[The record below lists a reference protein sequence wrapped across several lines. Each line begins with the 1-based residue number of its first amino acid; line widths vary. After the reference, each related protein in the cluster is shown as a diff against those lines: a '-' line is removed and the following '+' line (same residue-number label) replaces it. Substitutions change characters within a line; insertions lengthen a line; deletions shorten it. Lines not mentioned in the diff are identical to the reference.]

1 MSEYLIEKVFKNI
14 EISKGIYKLTIEGS
28 FKGKPGQFY
37 MLRSWENEPL
47 LSRPISINNIDD
59 KITFLY
65 QSLGEGTK
73 LLAKLKSGDQ
83 LKLTGPLGNGFPLE
97 LINGKIAVVTGG
109 MGIAPMNFVCKM
121 LDGKQVDLYCGFKD
135 EVYGFDN
142 IENIVKNVYIATES
156 GSNGY
161 KGFVTEIFKAE
172 KYDVVLC
179 CGPEVMMAKIAI
191 ACGKIGVPIYVS
203 MEKHMACGVGAC
215 LVCTC
220 KTINGNKRS
229 CKDGPVFLGSE
240 VIFDA

>member
-1 MSEYLIEKVFKNI
+1 MSEYLIEKVFENI
-14 EISKGIYKLTIEGS
+14 EIAKGIFKLTIIGN

-37 MLRSWENEPL
+37 MLRAWEHEPL

-65 QSLGEGTK
+65 QPLGEGTK
-73 LLAKLKSGDQ
+73 LLAKLKSGDE
-83 LKLTGPLGNGFPLE
+83 LKLIGPLGNGFPLE
-97 LINGKIAVVTGG
+97 AISGKIAVVAGG
-109 MGIAPMNFVCKM
+109 MGIAPMNFVCKV
-121 LDGKQVDLYCGFKD
+121 LEGKQVDLYCGFKD
-135 EVYGFDN
+135 EVYGVDN
-142 IENIVKNVYIATES
+142 VEKIVRNVYIATES

-179 CGPEVMMAKIAI
+179 CGPEVMMEKIAI
-191 ACGKIGVPIYVS
+191 TCLQKGVPIYVS

-215 LVCTC
+215 LVCSY
-220 KTINGNKRS
+220 KTINGNKRA